1 MNLKKNVS
9 WFSILQIFDEK
20 IVSYVSLLARYE
32 IASLYSI
39 LGAVLCLEIIK
50 FTGNY
55 MPINQWYFF
64 DQFEMIEI
72 INSIR
77 INKKNY

>member
-32 IASLYSI
+32 ISSLYSI

-50 FTGNY
+50 FTGHY
-55 MPINQWYFF
+55 KPINQ
-64 DQFEMIEI
+64 
-72 INSIR
+72 
-77 INKKNY
+77 